1 MRLQSLFR
9 TPAELAAYRY
19 LSRLLCRYL
28 CRTTKQLWKLNP
40 TINP

>member
-9 TPAELAAYRY
+9 TQGELARYRY

-28 CRTTKQLWKLNP
+28 CRTANQLWKLNP